1 MTRDIYYA
9 KYYGKEG
16 AGGGKCLLGRKLRI
30 REKNEKGERKT
41 TQEDYIKNGGN
52 GLKYASFWVINS
64 QTFADDNLCN
74 PFYTFNK

>member
-41 TQEDYIKNGGN
+41 TEEDYIKNGGK
-52 GLKYASFWVINS
+52 GLKNASFWGIN
-64 QTFADDNLCN
+64 TKNFR
-74 PFYTFNK
+74 

>member
-41 TQEDYIKNGGN
+41 TEEDYIKNGGK
-52 GLKYASFWVINS
+52 GLKNIFLGYKHQKFSLMITYAIHFTRSTV
-64 QTFADDNLCN
+64 
-74 PFYTFNK
+74 